1 MNRRVGQYGVFLC
14 RFCWESTKIM
24 LGYNNEEINDL
35 FRRAQKRRVYSIVI
49 LLEDLKNQIKSY
61 KANIEIIKNRIKH
74 YKEQPIPVYTSDV
87 AKTTGTNRV

>member
-1 MNRRVGQYGVFLC
+1 
-14 RFCWESTKIM
+14 M